1 MPLVVCMSGGTAA
14 LHELPGC
21 RARALGRVAP
31 TLVAA
36 AALLV
41 GVESAAQHQYRQVDT
56 QLMRRYRE
64 ASVLVEKA
72 RAAFARRDLTT
83 ALEQIEAC
91 LKRIPEHAEAH
102 LLRTKILYSRQEY
115 ALALAEVERAESGFL
130 ATASLIERMRQDNL
144 AALRRQRQ
152 ALEDG
157 IRELEVQLTMVSPEQ
172 APLLRAKLQRA
183 SADAQSIDR
192 LLGEPF
198 PASGQ
203 VPAEYH
209 FLHGNVLYRLGRHDE
224 AVGRYTLA
232 LAADPA
238 YSDAANNLIGLLA
251 ALGRRE
257 KAAAALAEAEAHGVQ
272 VIPELKAL
280 VAAAAESARA
290 TPAASEPEAGG
301 RAPGMPPLAE
311 GPAIAATAP
320 AAAEAV
326 PEAPPEDLRRAYVAV
341 LGTLA
346 TGDIEAAEAAAA
358 SLEAAALAADS
369 PGAPKRLL
377 AAELSVAREL
387 GRLEPD
393 AFLALLHLHA
403 RLAARYGVD
412 RNVRTQGHAWSM
424 ALELAALVAHAPG
437 GASRTRAADAVTCM
451 AGVSKR
457 VGAHEAAEHQLR
469 IALAIDPTNAAALEG
484 LAAALEGEGRYPETA
499 RLLERL
505 LGVRP
510 DSFEVRLRLAVT
522 LTRLGDQAAAEP
534 MLRACTVAS
543 APVWV
548 RAVAWQELVRRPLEA
563 ERWEEAGLLLAV
575 ATEALP
581 DDRELAVMHA
591 YVLDRAGRRAQAR
604 AIADR
609 LTSTPAGR
617 PSARYTYSQLPSGE
631 LDRSCQAVSTA
642 VRDSSAPALVRA
654 LAAQNGAATP

>member
-1 MPLVVCMSGGTAA
+1 MSGCAASHRSPAGSRIGA
-14 LHELPGC
+14 LH
-21 RARALGRVAP
+21 RVAVV
-31 TLVAA
+31 LVAA

-41 GVESAAQHQYRQVDT
+41 GVESAAQNQYRQVDT

-64 ASVLVEKA
+64 ANVLFEKA
-72 RAAFARRDLTT
+72 RAAFARRDLTA

-115 ALALAEVERAESGFL
+115 ALALAEIERAESGFL
-130 ATASLIERMRQDNL
+130 ATTGLIERMRQDNL

-152 ALEDG
+152 GLEDG
-157 IRELEVQLTMVSPEQ
+157 IRELEVQITLVSPEQ

-183 SADAQSIDR
+183 MADALSIDR

-224 AVGRYTLA
+224 AADRYTLA
-232 LAADPA
+232 LASDPA
-238 YSDAANNLIGLLA
+238 YSDAANNLIGLLT
-251 ALGRRE
+251 ALGRHE
-257 KAAAALAEAEAHGVQ
+257 KAAAALAAAEAHGVK

-280 VAAAAESARA
+280 VAAAAVSARA
-290 TPAASEPEAGG
+290 SPSAGEPEAGG
-301 RAPGMPPLAE
+301 RVPGMPPLAE
-311 GPAIAATAP
+311 GPAIAAAAPP
-320 AAAEAV
+320 AAEGA
-326 PEAPPEDLRRAYVAV
+326 PEVPPEDLRQAYLDAV
-341 LGTLA
+341 ESLA
-346 TGDIEAAEAAAA
+346 GGDPEPAEAAVA
-358 SLEAAALAADS
+358 SLEVATLAANG

-377 AAELSVAREL
+377 AAEHAVAREL

-393 AFLALLHLHA
+393 ALLALLHLHS

-412 RNVRTQGHAWSM
+412 RNVLAQAHAWNV
-424 ALELAALVAHAPG
+424 ALDLAALVAHAPG
-437 GASRTRAADAVTCM
+437 DVSRTRAADAVTCM

-469 IALAIDPTNAAALEG
+469 IALAIEPANAAALEG

-505 LGVRP
+505 LAQRP
-510 DSFEVRLRLAVT
+510 GSFEVRLRLAVT
-522 LTRLGDQAAAEP
+522 RARLGAGAEAEP
-534 MLRACTVAS
+534 MLRACAVAS
-543 APVWV
+543 APAWV

-563 ERWEEAGLLLAV
+563 ERWEEAGLLLEL
-575 ATEALP
+575 ATGGLP

-591 YVLDRAGRRAQAR
+591 FVLDRTGRRAQAR
-604 AIADR
+604 GIAER
-609 LTSTPAGR
+609 LTSTPAET
-617 PSARYTYSQLPSGE
+617 PSARYTYSQLPSAE
-631 LDRSCQAVSTA
+631 LDRACQAVSTA
-642 VRDSSAPALVRA
+642 VRDSSTPALVRA
-654 LAAQNGAATP
+654 LAAQKGTASR